1 MYYSRN
7 YLQEFYKRTL
17 SVIRELGIS
26 YEFIFVDDGSP
37 DDSLLV
43 ALQLQSSDQKI
54 KVVELSRNFGHQR
67 AIMTGLL
74 HASGDYVF
82 LIDCDLEESPELLKE
97 FWSKMVNQEK
107 IDVVYGVQQK
117 RKGEWVERISGRL
130 FYKLLSALSPVEYP
144 ADTTTARVMTRKYVD
159 SIVRFSEKELDLW
172 GIFALA
178 GFNQQP
184 VSVVK
189 GSKGST
195 TFTFRKKVKRAIE
208 IITSFS
214 HRPLYLTFLLGVVC
228 FFVAFVNVFFILY
241 KKLILNVEVEGWASI
256 LASIWF
262 VGGMILLVLGIFGI
276 YLSKMFLEIK
286 NRPLTIVRNV
296 YTRSD
301 TFSS

>member
-1 MYYSRN
+1 
-7 YLQEFYKRTL
+7 
-17 SVIRELGIS
+17 
-26 YEFIFVDDGSP
+26 
-37 DDSLLV
+37 
-43 ALQLQSSDQKI
+43 
-54 KVVELSRNFGHQR
+54 
-67 AIMTGLL
+67 
-74 HASGDYVF
+74 
-82 LIDCDLEESPELLKE
+82 
-97 FWSKMVNQEK
+97 MVNQEK
-107 IDVVYGVQQK
+107 IDVVLWSAAK
-117 RKGEWVERISGRL
+117 SERVNGLNAISGRL

-159 SIVRFSEKELDLW
+159 SIARFSEKELDLW
-172 GIFALA
+172 GVFVLA

-228 FFVAFVNVFFILY
+228 FFVAFVNVGFILY

-262 VGGMILLVLGIFGI
+262 VG
-276 YLSKMFLEIK
+276 E
-286 NRPLTIVRNV
+286 
-296 YTRSD
+296 
-301 TFSS
+301 

>member
-1 MYYSRN
+1 MKLSVVTTMYYSRN

-178 GFNQQP
+178 GFNR
-184 VSVVK
+184 
-189 GSKGST
+189 G
-195 TFTFRKKVKRAIE
+195 FEFVKRHRYAPCRVGSSA
-208 IITSFS
+208 TSCPSRFHYS
-214 HRPLYLTFLLGVVC
+214 PDFLRRHDVTPYAL
-228 FFVAFVNVFFILY
+228 
-241 KKLILNVEVEGWASI
+241 
-256 LASIWF
+256 
-262 VGGMILLVLGIFGI
+262 LLVLAI
-276 YLSKMFLEIK
+276 MFVLFVMVAMEDGSSLREGVMTRQS
-286 NRPLTIVRNV
+286 RPAAWWRCSS
-296 YTRSD
+296 RSAR
-301 TFSS
+301 SSSWDGRSSRL